1 MIEAKVV
8 LTAWDKTLETKDFS
22 HLRIFLSND
31 FKFENTTGD
40 LGGLTDT
47 EAWSTAGAIRINN
60 FRTIRET
67 DTYIVATHDVVQEG
81 QPASSVLVYAEQS
94 DGKFTYWKINRAFE
108 G

>member
-40 LGGLTDT
+40 VGG
-47 EAWSTAGAIRINN
+47 IRGI
-60 FRTIRET
+60 
-67 DTYIVATHDVVQEG
+67 A
-81 QPASSVLVYAEQS
+81 
-94 DGKFTYWKINRAFE
+94 
-108 G
+108 